1 MYLFNLAD
9 FNLNIN
15 KKKASEVIGISRQY
29 LTNIVNGKIS
39 CTKVVAFCITKYLDK
54 NAEIEDFFIK
64 KGE

>member
-29 LTNIVNGKIS
+29 LTNIVNGKIA

-54 NAEIEDFFIK
+54 NAEIEEFFIK